1 VSGQVGPF
9 ATIAAIRIRP
19 AEPHDIE
26 PVTELLSEAAAWTA
40 ALGFP
45 NWPVPFP
52 RHVVASA
59 LARGQLYVAEDGSGI
74 IAALALQWSDEFFW
88 GVQPDD
94 AGYVH
99 RLVVRRD
106 RAGTGIGAALVD
118 WASERVREAGRVC
131 LRLDASADNLPL
143 GSYYER
149 LGFTYRGEREGEH
162 IEPDGGIRRWKTRL
176 YERDCHEE
184 IQRDRD

>member
-1 VSGQVGPF
+1 VSGQTGFV
-9 ATIAAIRIRP
+9 ASIEAIEIRP
-19 AEPHDIE
+19 AERND
-26 PVTELLSEAAAWTA
+26 VDAVVDLLSEAAAWTA
-40 ALGFP
+40 AIGFA

-52 RHVVASA
+52 RNIVASA
-59 LARGQLYVAEDGSGI
+59 LARAQLYVAEDGSGI
-74 IAALALQWSDEFFW
+74 IAALTLQWSDEFFW

-118 WASERVREAGRVC
+118 WAAERVREAGRVR

-149 LGFTYRGEREGEH
+149 LGFTYRGVREGEH
-162 IEPDGGIRRWKTRL
+162 IERDGGRRWKTRL

-184 IQRDRD
+184 NPT